1 MQTMHRVGEGN
12 LTSEFVLD
20 LRYSESAYLTVS
32 EKTLEMRA
40 RSEKFM
46 IVSDKQVPDENDRH
60 DEQCR
65 SKTIKANNKIV
76 KERIWMNPVTSKI
89 EFQPLD
95 TDTHAHSH

>member
-1 MQTMHRVGEGN
+1 M
-12 LTSEFVLD
+12 
-20 LRYSESAYLTVS
+20 TVS

-46 IVSDKQVPDENDRH
+46 NVSDTQVPDEDDRH
-60 DEQCR
+60 DESR

-76 KERIWMNPVTSKI
+76 KRANLDARFPLANKTVKERIWINPVTSKI

-95 TDTHAHSH
+95 TDTDAQSH